1 MSAEVKPAFYAM
13 SAGGWRD
20 YVTLLHPPYTI
31 WHLSYVVLGAAATPS
46 VHLDRVAGVAL
57 AFFLAVGLGAHALD
71 EIQGRPLR
79 TRISSGSLLGIA
91 IVSLIG
97 ALTLGVVAAFSIRL
111 WVIPIILFG
120 EIAVVAYNLELFRG
134 RFHTDIWFG
143 ITWGAFPA
151 LTGYWVNAEGLDFA
165 VLPLCFA
172 CLMLSLAQRTLS
184 KQVRVL
190 RRQAEKADGRI
201 EFREGRV
208 EKITIPYLL
217 AVPEKALQLMSYSIA
232 LLALGW
238 LFVRV

>member
-165 VLPLCFA
+165 VLPHCCA
-172 CLMLSLAQRTLS
+172 CPMLSLAQRTLS